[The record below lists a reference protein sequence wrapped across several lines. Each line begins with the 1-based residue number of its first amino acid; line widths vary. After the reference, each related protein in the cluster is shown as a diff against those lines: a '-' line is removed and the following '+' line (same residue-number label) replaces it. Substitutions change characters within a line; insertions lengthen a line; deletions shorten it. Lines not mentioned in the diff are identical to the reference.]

1 MINLKFEFNTIYAPN
16 LLGVWQI
23 HFEFE
28 HFNANVTYISHFHE
42 ELPDIIANKL
52 QINSDKS
59 EIWFSAIYTPN
70 LLSVW
75 QIHFEFEHFNA
86 NVTYIS
92 HFHEE
97 LPDIIANKL
106 QINSDKSEIWFSA
119 IYTPNLLSVWQ
130 IHFEFEHF
138 NANVPIAV
146 ISMKNYQI
154 SLQLNFKL
162 SWSISIWIQC
172 NICTKFTRRLKNTL
186 RIWTFHCSCHYISHF
201 HLELPN
207 NIATKLQM
215 NSDQSEIWFSAIFT
229 PNLLSVWQIHFEFE
243 HFNANVPIAVISI

>member
-1 MINLKFEFNTIYAPN
+1 MQLSLYI
-16 LLGVWQI
+16 I
-23 HFEFE
+23 HFYEE
-28 HFNANVTYISHFHE
+28 LPNIIATKLQIIVIYLNLNSMQYIHQFTRRLTNTLRIWTFQCKCPYSSHFHE
-42 ELPDIIANKL
+42 ELPNIIANKL

-75 QIHFEFEHFNA
+75 EIHFEIEFFNA
-86 NVTYIS
+86 TVFIS
-92 HFHEE
+92 
-97 LPDIIANKL
+97 
-106 QINSDKSEIWFSA
+106 
-119 IYTPNLLSVWQ
+119 
-130 IHFEFEHF
+130 
-138 NANVPIAV
+138 V

-186 RIWTFHCSCHYISHF
+186 RIWTFHCSCPYISHF
-201 HLELPN
+201 HLEQPN

-243 HFNANVPIAVISI
+243 HFNANVPIAVISMKNYQISLQINFK